1 MSIGYEMKI
10 IVRNND
16 PLKAF
21 KLLNRKLHEDNT
33 FIELKERQYFK
44 TKGEKRREKKKR
56 AVARQKKE
64 QAKRH
69 AIFEKLEAQMLRGN
83 NGKRRNNNRKPSTN
97 RVGSTNS
104 GRNTQSK
111 APRANS

>member
-21 KLLNRKLHEDNT
+21 KLLNRKLHQDNV
-33 FIELKERQYFK
+33 FIELKERQFYK

-64 QAKRH
+64 QAKREL
-69 AIFEKLEAQMLRGN
+69 ILQKLENQVIRGN
-83 NGKRRNNNRKPSTN
+83 NGRRDNNRKPNTN
-97 RVGSTNS
+97 RVGSSNS
-104 GRNTQSK
+104 SRNTQGK

>member
-1 MSIGYEMKI
+1 MKI

-21 KLLNRKLHEDNT
+21 KLLNRKLHQDNI
-33 FIELKERQYFK
+33 FIELKERQFFK

-56 AVARQKKE
+56 AVARQRKE
-64 QAKRH
+64 QAKREL
-69 AIFEKLEAQMLRGN
+69 ILQKLENQVARGN
-83 NGKRRNNNRKPSTN
+83 NGRRNNRKPSTN
-97 RVGSTNS
+97 RVGSANS
-104 GRNTQSK
+104 SRNTQSK

>member
-33 FIELKERQYFK
+33 FIELKERQHYK
-44 TKGEKRREKKKR
+44 SKGEKKREKKKR

-64 QAKRH
+64 QAKREL
-69 AIFEKLEAQMLRGN
+69 ILQKLENQVIRGN
-83 NGKRRNNNRKPSTN
+83 NGRRNNNRKPNTN

-104 GRNTQSK
+104 SRNTQSK